1 MNIDFIVVG
10 AGSAGATLAARLSEN
25 PRHRVL
31 LLEAGQRS
39 GGLWSRIPIGVGKL
53 LNDPSRTWKLRTQP
67 DPASNHIAR
76 DWVSGRCL
84 GGSSAVNGL
93 LVVRGHPAKY
103 DAWGEM
109 VGDWSY
115 EDCLPYFRRLEHWP
129 GPAAPHRGRGGPIH
143 ISFVE
148 NNTLCDAFISGC
160 AELGYPLIAD
170 YNAGNPC
177 GASYLQISTRQGART
192 GTAEGYL
199 AAARG
204 RDNLTVI
211 TGAVVQRLLFQR
223 QRAVGVVV
231 KHGGAEREYLAGK
244 EVLLC
249 AGAVRSPQ
257 ILELSGVGNRQI
269 TAEFGIPT
277 VLDRPAVG
285 ENLQDHIM
293 TRLCFSTSSKDTIN
307 YMLTKSWRLMT
318 EAVKYAILRRGLF
331 TDATLKATLYA
342 SSLGHE
348 NNPDLRIQISLASA
362 TNRIPESLREGMDP
376 GSAFQIGVY
385 GIYPQSRGDTHI
397 QSTDPE
403 VSPSVQPGYLRNPL
417 DVTTLLAGMRIA
429 RRLSQSQALSA
440 LIDHEIRPGAPVQSD
455 EALVEYAR
463 STGQTCWHPAGT
475 CRMGNDPDAVVD
487 AGCRVHGLERLRVV
501 DASIFPFLTS
511 SNTNIPTIMVAE
523 KIADQLKQ
531 QYL

>member
-1 MNIDFIVVG
+1 MDIDFIVVG
-10 AGSAGATLAARLSEN
+10 AGSAGATLASRLSED

-31 LLEAGQRS
+31 LLEAGQHS
-39 GGLWSRIPIGVGKL
+39 GGKWSRIPIGVGKL

-67 DPASNHIAR
+67 DSASNQIVR

-103 DAWGEM
+103 DAWGDL

-115 EDCLPYFRRLEHWP
+115 ERCLPYFRRLEHWP
-129 GPAAPHRGRGGPIH
+129 FTDSPHRGRGGPIDV
-143 ISFVE
+143 SFVE
-148 NNTLCDAFISGC
+148 KNTLCDAFISGC
-160 AELGYPLIAD
+160 AELGYPIIAD

-177 GASYLQISTRQGART
+177 GASYLQISTRRGVRS
-192 GTAEGYL
+192 GTDEGYL

-204 RDNLTVI
+204 RGNLTI
-211 TGAVVQRLLFQR
+211 LTGAVVRKIVIQRG
-223 QRAVGVVV
+223 RAVGVLVRH
-231 KHGGAEREYLAGK
+231 HGVEQEYLAAK

-257 ILELSGVGNRQI
+257 ILELSGVGNSRI
-269 TAEFGIPT
+269 LAESGIPT
-277 VLDRPAVG
+277 VLERPAIG
-285 ENLQDHIM
+285 ENLQDHMM
-293 TRLCFSTSSKDTIN
+293 TRLCFSTSSKETIN
-307 YMLTKSWRLMT
+307 YMLTKPWRLMA
-318 EAVKYAILRRGLF
+318 EAAKYAILRRGLF

-348 NNPDLRIQISLASA
+348 KNPDLRIQISLASA

-385 GIYPQSRGDTHI
+385 GIYPKSRGATHI

-403 VSPSVQPGYLRNPL
+403 ASPSVQPGYLRDSQ
-417 DVTTLLAGMRIA
+417 DVATLLAGMRIA
-429 RRLSQSQALSA
+429 RQLSQSRALSA
-440 LIDHEIRPGAPVQSD
+440 LIDHEIRPGAAVQSD
-455 EALVEYAR
+455 EALIDYAR

-487 AGCRVHGLERLRVV
+487 AACRVHGLERLRVV

>member
-1 MNIDFIVVG
+1 MDIDFIVVG
-10 AGSAGATLAARLSEN
+10 AGSAGATLAARLSED

-31 LLEAGQRS
+31 LLEAGQHA
-39 GGLWSRIPIGVGKL
+39 GGIWSRIPIGVGKL
-53 LNDPSRTWKLRTQP
+53 LNDASRTWKLRTEP
-67 DPASNHIAR
+67 DPASHDIAR

-93 LVVRGHPAKY
+93 LVVRGHPEKY
-103 DAWGEM
+103 DAWGDL
-109 VGDWSY
+109 VGEWSY
-115 EDCLPYFRRLEHWP
+115 AQCLPYFRRLEHWP
-129 GPAAPHRGRGGPIH
+129 DRDAPHRGHEGPIH
-143 ISFVE
+143 VSFVE
-148 NNTLCDAFISGC
+148 KNELCDAFIAGC
-160 AELGYPLIAD
+160 KELGYPEIAD

-177 GASYLQISTRQGART
+177 GASYLQISTRKGVRT

-199 AAARG
+199 ANARD
-204 RDNLTVI
+204 RDNLTI
-211 TGAVVQRLLFQR
+211 LTGAVVKKIVFQR
-223 QRAVGVVV
+223 GRAVGVVV
-231 KHGGAEREYLAGK
+231 DREGVEVEYLAAK

-257 ILELSGVGNRQI
+257 ILELSGVGNSRI
-269 TAEFGIPT
+269 FSEFGIST
-277 VLDRPAVG
+277 VLERPGVG
-285 ENLQDHIM
+285 ENLQDHMM

-307 YMLTKSWRLMT
+307 YMLAKPWRLMT
-318 EAVKYAILRRGLF
+318 EAAKYAIFKRGLF

-342 SSLGHE
+342 SSLDHPQ
-348 NNPDLRIQISLASA
+348 NPDLRIQISLASA

-385 GIYPQSRGDTHI
+385 GIYPKSRGATHI
-397 QSTDPE
+397 QTTDPQTG
-403 VSPSVQPGYLRNPL
+403 PRVQPGYLRDSQ

-429 RRLSQSQALSA
+429 RRLSQSKALSS
-440 LIDHEIRPGAPVQSD
+440 LVDHEIRPGAPAQSD
-455 EALVEYAR
+455 DDLIDYAR

-487 AGCRVHGLERLRVV
+487 GACRVRGLEQLRVV

-523 KIADQLKQ
+523 RIADQMKQ
-531 QYL
+531 QYS

>member
-1 MNIDFIVVG
+1 MHPDFIVIG
-10 AGSAGATLAARLSEN
+10 AGSAGATLASRLSED

-39 GGLWSRIPIGVGKL
+39 GGRWSRIPIGVGKL
-53 LNDPSRTWKLRTQP
+53 LNDSSRTWKLRTQP
-67 DPASNHIAR
+67 DSASNQIAR
-76 DWVSGRCL
+76 DWVSGKCL

-93 LVVRGHPAKY
+93 LVVRGLPAKY
-103 DAWGEM
+103 DAWGDL

-115 EDCLPYFRRLEHWP
+115 ERCLPYFRKLEHWP
-129 GPAAPHRGRGGPIH
+129 GADAPHRGSGGPIH

-148 NNTLCDAFISGC
+148 KNMLCDAFISGC
-160 AELGYPLIAD
+160 TELGYPSIAD

-177 GASYLQISTRQGART
+177 GASYLQISTRRGVRM

-199 AAARG
+199 TTARDRG
-204 RDNLTVI
+204 NLTI
-211 TGAVVQRLLFQR
+211 LTGSIVKKIVFQR
-223 QRAVGVVV
+223 GRAVGVVV
-231 KHGGAEREYLAGK
+231 SHEGVEREVLASK

-257 ILELSGVGNRQI
+257 ILELSGVGDSRI
-269 TAEFGIPT
+269 LSGFGIPM
-277 VLDRPAVG
+277 VLERPAVG
-285 ENLQDHIM
+285 ENLQDHMM
-293 TRLCFSTSSKDTIN
+293 TRFCFSTSSKDTIN
-307 YMLTKSWRLMT
+307 YMLTKPWRLMT

-342 SSLGHE
+342 SSLGYE
-348 NNPDLRIQISLASA
+348 QEPDLRIQISLASA
-362 TNRIPESLREGMDP
+362 TNRIPESIRQGMDP

-385 GIYPQSRGDTHI
+385 GIHPKSRGATHI

-403 VSPSVQPGYLRNPL
+403 SSPLVQPGYLRDPE

-429 RRLSQSQALSA
+429 RRISQSKSLST
-440 LIDHEIRPGAPVQSD
+440 LIDHEIRPGASIHSD
-455 EALVEYAR
+455 EGLIDYAR

-475 CRMGNDPDAVVD
+475 CRMGRDPHAVVD
-487 AGCRVHGLERLRVV
+487 ADCRVYGLERLRVV

-523 KIADQLKQ
+523 KISDQIKQ
-531 QYL
+531 QYA